1 MIFLHL
7 KIHRLLFI
15 SITMFMA
22 KFVLDIVDLHV
33 VLVIGTEQPDIRLFN
48 MQQLLQ
54 LQKPFLEWAILLE
67 LLQDQFFLSPS

>member
-7 KIHRLLFI
+7 KIHHLPFI

-22 KFVLDIVDLHV
+22 KFVIDFVDLHV

-48 MQQLLQ
+48 MQQ
-54 LQKPFLEWAILLE
+54 
-67 LLQDQFFLSPS
+67 